1 MVQVCEKSMFE
12 MEVKE
17 AKEKAAQEANE
28 KEVDELLGDLNPRY
42 FERVMSL
49 REAKQRN
56 LSSYQVQ
63 AKMNLNSFY

>member
-12 MEVKE
+12 MEFKE
-17 AKEKAAQEANE
+17 AEEKAAQEANE
-28 KEVDELLGDLNPRY
+28 KEVDEPLGDLNPRY